1 MKRLSVA
8 VMLVW
13 LVCSFALAQETGRGA
28 GAAPA
33 AGRGMGGGRGP
44 AVVSPEVRPDRTV
57 ILRIAAP
64 LARSVTVSGEIMG
77 TNPPAALTPDANGVW
92 SITLG
97 PLEPEVYSY
106 GFSVDGMTVNDQR
119 TSYVKPS
126 SSYTSQVV
134 VPGDG
139 PRFYDPRPVPHGEVR
154 IVTYEAKTL
163 NGMTRRMRVYT
174 PAGYESGNKKYP
186 VLYLFHGAGD
196 WDVAWTDVGRAN
208 YILDN
213 LIADGK
219 AKPMIVVMP
228 SIFQQA
234 ALGTGAMA
242 PAAARGAA
250 PAAAPGAPA
259 AARGNAPTPA
269 TGPGAA
275 AAAPAAGQDDGF
287 TKELLADIM
296 PLMQKKYRIL
306 TGPDNTAIAGLSM
319 GGAQSLRTGLA
330 HLETFHYVIGLSSAV
345 ALGGGGRGAARAGG
359 AAPAAAAA
367 AVAPDPT
374 AAYPALMAD
383 VAGANKKLKLFAMYC
398 GKQDSLVINGNK
410 ALSAALLAKG
420 VKLQYTE
427 TEGGHWFIVW
437 RQNLRDFAPLLF
449 Q

>member
-1 MKRLSVA
+1 
-8 VMLVW
+8 MLIL

-33 AGRGMGGGRGP
+33 AARGRGGGRGP

-64 LARSVTVSGEIMG
+64 FARSVTVNGEIMG

-92 SITLG
+92 SVTLG

-106 GFSVDGMTVNDQR
+106 GFNVDGMTVNDQR

-174 PAGYESGNKKYP
+174 PPGYESGSRKYP

-234 ALGTGAMA
+234 SLGTGAMA
-242 PAAARGAA
+242 PAAARGPA
-250 PAAAPGAPA
+250 PSAAAGAPA
-259 AARGNAPTPA
+259 AARGNAPAP
-269 TGPGAA
+269 AA
-275 AAAPAAGQDDGF
+275 AAVPAVGQDDNF
-287 TKELLADIM
+287 TKELLQDIM
-296 PLMQKKYRIL
+296 PLIQKKYRVV

-319 GGAQSLRTGLA
+319 GGAQSLRTGLG

-345 ALGGGGRGAARAGG
+345 AMGGGGRGAAPVGG
-359 AAPAAAAA
+359 AAPAAAA
-367 AVAPDPT
+367 APDPT

-383 VAGANKKLKLFAMYC
+383 VAGANKKLKLFALYC

-420 VKLQYTE
+420 VRLQYTE

-449 Q
+449 R

>member
-1 MKRLSVA
+1 V
-8 VMLVW
+8 
-13 LVCSFALAQETGRGA
+13 T
-28 GAAPA
+28 
-33 AGRGMGGGRGP
+33 
-44 AVVSPEVRPDRTV
+44 SPEVRPDRTV
-57 ILRIAAP
+57 ILRILAP

-97 PLEPEVYSY
+97 PLEPEIYSY
-106 GFSVDGMTVNDQR
+106 GFNVDGMTVNDQR

-134 VPGDG
+134 IPGDG
-139 PRFYDPRPVPHGEVR
+139 PQFYDARPVPHGDVN

-174 PAGYESGNKKYP
+174 PPGYESGNRKYP

-213 LIADGK
+213 LIAEGK

-228 SIFQQA
+228 SIYQRA
-234 ALGTGAMA
+234 PLGTGAMT
-242 PAAARGAA
+242 
-250 PAAAPGAPA
+250 PAAAPGAA
-259 AARGNAPTPA
+259 AGARGNPP
-269 TGPGAA
+269 
-275 AAAPAAGQDDGF
+275 APAAGASAAASAPVQDDGF
-287 TKELLADIM
+287 TKELLQDIL
-296 PLMQKKYRIL
+296 PLIQKKYRVL

-345 ALGGGGRGAARAGG
+345 AMGGPGRGAAPASGTAS
-359 AAPAAAAA
+359 AATAP
-367 AVAPDPT
+367 PDPT

-383 VAGANKKLKLFAMYC
+383 VPGANKKLKLFALYC
-398 GKQDSLVINGNK
+398 GKQDGLVVNGNK
-410 ALSAALLAKG
+410 ALSAALVAKG
-420 VKLQYTE
+420 VKLNYTE

-437 RQNLRDFAPLLF
+437 RRNLRDFAPLLF
-449 Q
+449 R

>member
-1 MKRLSVA
+1 
-8 VMLVW
+8 
-13 LVCSFALAQETGRGA
+13 
-28 GAAPA
+28 
-33 AGRGMGGGRGP
+33 MGGGRGP
-44 AVVSPEVRPDRTV
+44 AVVSPEVRADRTV
-57 ILRIAAP
+57 TLRILAP
-64 LARSVTVSGEIMG
+64 LAQSVTVSGEIMG
-77 TNPPAALTPDANGVW
+77 TNPPAALTPDGSGVW
-92 SITLG
+92 SVTLG
-97 PLEPEVYSY
+97 PLEPEIYSY

-139 PRFYDPRPVPHGEVR
+139 PQFYDARPVPHGDLR

-174 PAGYESGNKKYP
+174 PPGYESGNTKYP

-208 YILDN
+208 LILDN
-213 LIADGK
+213 LIADRK

-234 ALGTGAMA
+234 ALGSGAMA

-250 PAAAPGAPA
+250 PATPG
-259 AARGNAPTPA
+259 R
-269 TGPGAA
+269 
-275 AAAPAAGQDDGF
+275 AAAPAAAGRAAAPAVVQDDNF
-287 TKELLADIM
+287 TKELLGDIM
-296 PLMQKKYRIL
+296 PLIQKKYRIL

-319 GGAQSLRTGLA
+319 GGGQTLRTGLA
-330 HLETFHYVIGLSSAV
+330 HMETFHYVIGLSSAV
-345 ALGGGGRGAARAGG
+345 GMGGGRGAAPT
-359 AAPAAAAA
+359 AAP
-367 AVAPDPT
+367 PDPT

-398 GKQDSLVINGNK
+398 GKQDGLVYGGNK
-410 ALSAALLAKG
+410 ALSDAFLAKG
-420 VKLQYTE
+420 VKLKYVE
-427 TEGGHWFIVW
+427 TDGGHWFIVW
-437 RQNLRDFAPLLF
+437 RRNLRDFAPLLF